1 MAKQAHQAGQYRS
14 LAGLIRK
21 EEAHLLY
28 TQWKL
33 KNQEVGIAEQ
43 QLGVTLKARSIKQ
56 NESIEMSKKREER
69 EEVLPSLREKQAAD
83 QIGFR
88 QLDTIKASFDEKNRL
103 AVSRIDE
110 LKKRTV
116 DLDGE
121 YLREAEL
128 IKDAEEVIQKLNSE
142 RELIELS
149 LIHI

>member
-1 MAKQAHQAGQYRS
+1 
-14 LAGLIRK
+14 
-21 EEAHLLY
+21 
-28 TQWKL
+28 
-33 KNQEVGIAEQ
+33 
-43 QLGVTLKARSIKQ
+43 
-56 NESIEMSKKREER
+56 MSKKREER

-88 QLDTIKASFDEKNRL
+88 QLDNIKASFNEKHRL
-103 AVSRIDE
+103 ALSRIDE

-142 RELIELS
+142 RELIEGEEATL
-149 LIHI
+149 